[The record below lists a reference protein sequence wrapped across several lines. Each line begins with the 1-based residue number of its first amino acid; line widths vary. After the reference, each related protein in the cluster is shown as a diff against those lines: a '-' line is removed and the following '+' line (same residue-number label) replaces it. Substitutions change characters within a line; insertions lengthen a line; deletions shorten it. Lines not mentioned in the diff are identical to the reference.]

1 MDSLQVKSFLALFDN
16 ITKEH
21 QVDIAN
27 KLLETQVFTDVI
39 KHRKI
44 TDRIERI
51 VHDMCTMT
59 LLLRSLEFMNFIGDL
74 SEKEWFDW
82 FITYRGL
89 LYDSKIIQVD
99 NNIVLLQ
106 DHDKEYHLP
115 NAIYFDP
122 ESLNSVDKLYR
133 YSLFRGL
140 VIWYK

>member
-27 KLLETQVFTDVI
+27 KLLETKVFTDVI

-44 TDRIERI
+44 MDRIEII

-59 LLLRSLEFMNFIGDL
+59 LLLRSPEFMNFIGDL
-74 SEKEWFDW
+74 SDREWLDW
-82 FITYRGL
+82 SATHRGL

-99 NNIVLLQ
+99 DNIVLLQ
-106 DHDKEYHLP
+106 RQDNEYHLP
-115 NAIYFDP
+115 NAVYFDP

>member
-59 LLLRSLEFMNFIGDL
+59 LLLRSPEFMNFIGDL
-74 SEKEWFDW
+74 PDREWLDW
-82 FITYRGL
+82 SATHRDL
-89 LYDSKIIQVD
+89 LYDAKIIQD
-99 NNIVLLQ
+99 DDNIVLLQ
-106 DHDKEYHLP
+106 GQDNEYYLP
-115 NAIYFDP
+115 NAVHFDP

-133 YSLFRGL
+133 YSWFRGL